1 MQTINVGPRV
11 RKILKSILQSVY
23 LKDAELPQVYCIAG
37 TIVIKIYFYKSFSV
51 VEETENHAES
61 TENRSSDTNDVVTKK
76 RSIRFDS
83 KWSQDP
89 VAINHQNFRPPIHYV
104 PKVDMSS
111 SVIISSGHP
120 SAAASDGTKSES
132 QGPNAEEFAQKVSKM
147 SRNSMSRNS
156 IKNFFTLY
164 RTDPKKF
171 S

>member
-1 MQTINVGPRV
+1 MVQ
-11 RKILKSILQSVY
+11 
-23 LKDAELPQVYCIAG
+23 
-37 TIVIKIYFYKSFSV
+37 
-51 VEETENHAES
+51 ETENHTES

-111 SVIISSGHP
+111 SLIISSGHP

-132 QGPNAEEFAQKVSKM
+132 QGPNADEFAQKVSKM
-147 SRNSMSRNS
+147 SGNSRNSMSRNS